1 MSISNEVD
9 ALIGAIR
16 FFTRLSLPGQRG
28 QCRASLARAMLY
40 FPAAGLVVGACA
52 ALTYTLAALFW
63 PKTLAV
69 LAAIALAIYLTGA
82 LHEDGWCDMADGFGG
97 GTSRERVLEIMR
109 DSSVG
114 SYGALALIVLLFGR
128 FFSLLEIDAVLVAP
142 ALIAGHAVSRLC
154 STLVMA
160 TLDYARPQGKAS
172 PFTHRLTRAELALAA
187 LPALL
192 PCFWLPRASVLAG
205 LVLAALST
213 FWLARLFS
221 RRLGGYTGDCLG
233 ATQQAA
239 ELMFYLGL
247 LVRIG

>member
-1 MSISNEVD
+1 MSVSNEID
-9 ALIGAIR
+9 ALVGAIR
-16 FFTRLSLPGQRG
+16 FFTRLPLTGQRG
-28 QCRASLARAMLY
+28 HGSASLARAMRY
-40 FPAAGLVVGACA
+40 FPVVGLVVGGGA
-52 ALTYTLAALFW
+52 ALTYALAALVW

-82 LHEDGWCDMADGFGG
+82 LHEDGWCDMVDGFGG
-97 GTSRERVLEIMR
+97 GASRERVLEIMR

-128 FFSLLEIDAVLVAP
+128 FFALLEIEAALVAP
-142 ALIAGHAVSRLC
+142 VLIAGHAVSRLC
-154 STLVMA
+154 STWVMA

-172 PFTHRLTRAELALAA
+172 PFTHRLTRGELALAA

-192 PCFWLPRASVLAG
+192 PSLWLPRMPAVAG
-205 LVLAALST
+205 LVLAGLATL
-213 FWLARLFS
+213 WLVRLFK
-221 RRLGGYTGDCLG
+221 RHLGGYTGDCLG

-247 LVRIG
+247 LVRVG